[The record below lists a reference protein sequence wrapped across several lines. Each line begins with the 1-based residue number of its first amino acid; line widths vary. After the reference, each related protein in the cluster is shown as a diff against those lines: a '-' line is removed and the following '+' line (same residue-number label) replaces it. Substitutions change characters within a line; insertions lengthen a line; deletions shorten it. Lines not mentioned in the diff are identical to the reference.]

1 MELETL
7 ISWLLFS
14 TSLFWFLF
22 LATKTKSKPP
32 KTPSSTTNT
41 PIPKSYPIF
50 GSAFSLLAN
59 FHRRIQWTSDIL
71 QTIPSST
78 FVLHRPFG
86 ARQVF
91 TAQPAVVQHILRTN
105 FTCYGKGL
113 TFYQSINDF
122 LGDGIFNADGESWK
136 FQRQISSHE
145 FNTRSLRKFVETVVD
160 VELSDRLV
168 PVLSQASNSQTTL
181 DFQDI
186 LQRLTFDNICMIAFG
201 YDPEYLLPSLP
212 EIPFAKA
219 FDESSQLSIER
230 LNALIPLLW
239 KVKRFLNIGVER
251 QLKEAV
257 AEVRGLATKIVKN
270 KKKELKEKALQSE
283 SESVDL
289 LSRFLSSGHSDESF
303 VTDMVISIILAGRD
317 TTSAALTWFFW
328 LLSKHSHVENEILK
342 EITGKSETVGY
353 DEVKDMVY
361 THAALC
367 ESMRLY
373 PPLPVDTKVAVHDDV
388 LPDGTLVKKGW
399 RVTYHIYAMG
409 RSEKIWGPDW
419 AEFRPERWLSRD
431 EVGKWSFVG
440 IDYYSYPVF
449 QAGPRVCIGKEM
461 AFLQMKRVVAGIMGR
476 FRVVP
481 AMVEGIEPEYTA
493 HFTSVMKGGFPVK
506 IEKRSPL
513 V

>member
-1 MELETL
+1 MELQTL
-7 ISWLLFS
+7 VLWLLFFA
-14 TSLFWFLF
+14 SLVWFLLF
-22 LATKTKSKPP
+22 ATKTKSKSQ

-41 PIPKSYPIF
+41 TIPKSYPIF
-50 GSAFSLLAN
+50 GSAFSLAAN
-59 FHRRIQWTSDIL
+59 FHRRVQWISDIL

-86 ARQVF
+86 SRQVF
-91 TAQPAVVQHILRTN
+91 TAQPAVVQHILKTN
-105 FTCYGKGL
+105 FPCYGKGL
-113 TFYQSINDF
+113 TFYQSINDL
-122 LGDGIFNADGESWK
+122 LGDGIFTVDGDAWK
-136 FQRQISSHE
+136 FQRHISSHE
-145 FNTRSLRKFVETVVD
+145 FNTKSLRKFVETVVD
-160 VELSDRLV
+160 VELSNRLL
-168 PVLSQASNSQTTL
+168 PVLFEASINQTTIL

-186 LQRLTFDNICMIAFG
+186 LQRFTFDNICMIAFG

-219 FDESSQLSIER
+219 FNESAQLSIER

-239 KVKRFLNIGVER
+239 KVKKFLNIGTER
-251 QLKEAV
+251 RLKEAV
-257 AEVRGLATKIVKN
+257 AQVRGLATQIVKD
-270 KKKELKEKALQSE
+270 KKKVLGEKSAL
-283 SESVDL
+283 ESVDL
-289 LSRFLSSGHSDESF
+289 LSRFLNSGHSDESF
-303 VTDMVISIILAGRD
+303 VVDIVINFILAGRD

-342 EITGKSETVGY
+342 EITAKSETVSY

-373 PPLPVDTKVAVHDDV
+373 PPLPVDTKLAAHDDV
-388 LPDGTLVKKGW
+388 LPDGTEIKKGW
-399 RVTYHIYAMG
+399 RVTYHVYAMG

-419 AEFRPERWLSRD
+419 AEFRPERWLSRN
-431 EVGKWSFVG
+431 EVGKWSFIG

-449 QAGPRVCIGKEM
+449 QAGPRVCIGKDM

-481 AMVEGIEPEYTA
+481 AMVGGIEPEYIA
-493 HFTSVMKGGFPVK
+493 NFTSLMKGGFPVR
-506 IEKRSPL
+506 IEKRSHSYE
-513 V
+513 